1 MYPIPHTVLN
11 CHNRKDFWVKGICK
25 IIQNGQNHTPSGG
38 DVEGVLTLEDVDLK
52 GRTVLYRVDVNSPLE
67 PSTRRLLD
75 DGRLRGVVDTLDAL
89 EPSKVVILGHQSRPG
104 KSDFTSMSRHC
115 ERLSEILER
124 PIKFVSDVCGDE
136 AIEEI
141 VKMSDGEIIFL
152 DNVRKNEEEY
162 GVKYSS
168 NEDTEDTEIVARLSS
183 VSDAF
188 VTDAFAAAHR
198 RSPTLT
204 GFTNSL
210 PCIAGTLMEKEI
222 SSLRIALRDP
232 PSPYLA
238 ILGGAKCDDS
248 VRVALNLI
256 SRGQVDRIAFVGVT
270 GNLMLWINGN
280 DIGERN
286 RDFIRNTLGDDFEI
300 AWEMAERIISEHP
313 EKAFLP
319 IDVAVE
325 SNGRRTPLS
334 IAELPTEDP
343 IYDVGLETLRAL
355 KPLVENAGCILWNG
369 PASYFELP
377 EFAFGTIEILNMCTE
392 TNAMTI
398 IGGGH
403 TSALVNSRGAAN
415 LVSHNSTGGGS
426 TMSFL
431 SGEPMPVI
439 ASLKDSYRKHSDDLG
454 KLGLSQ

>member
-1 MYPIPHTVLN
+1 M
-11 CHNRKDFWVKGICK
+11 
-25 IIQNGQNHTPSGG
+25 
-38 DVEGVLTLEDVDLK
+38 EGVLTLEDVDLE

-67 PSTRRLLD
+67 PSSGRLLD
-75 DGRLRGVVDTLDAL
+75 DGRLRGVVPTLQAL
-89 EPSKVVILGHQSRPG
+89 ETSKVVILGHQSRPG
-104 KSDFTSMSRHC
+104 KSDFTSMSKHC
-115 ERLSEILER
+115 ERLSNILGR
-124 PIKFVSDVCGDE
+124 PIKFVPDVSGDK

-141 VKMSDGEIIFL
+141 EKMSDGEIIFL
-152 DNVRKNEEEY
+152 DNVRGNEEEY

-168 NEDTEDTEIVARLSS
+168 NKDTENTDIVARLSA
-183 VSDAF
+183 VSDVF

-204 GFTNSL
+204 GFTNSI
-210 PCIAGTLMEKEI
+210 PCIAGILMEKEMR
-222 SSLRIALRDP
+222 SLRKALKDP

-256 SRGQVDRIAFVGVT
+256 SKGEVDRIAFVGVT
-270 GNLMLWINGN
+270 GNLMLWIDGN

-286 RDFIRNTLGDDFEI
+286 RGFIRNTLGDDFEI
-300 AWEMAERIISEHP
+300 AWEMAERILSEHP

-319 IDVAVE
+319 LDLAVE
-325 SNGRRTPLS
+325 SDGRRTPLS
-334 IAELPTEDP
+334 INDLPTEDP

-355 KPLVENAGCILWNG
+355 KPLVEDARCILWNG

-392 TNAMTI
+392 TDAMTI

-439 ASLKDSYRKHSDDLG
+439 ASLKDSYRKYIGDLER
-454 KLGLSQ
+454 LGLA

>member
-1 MYPIPHTVLN
+1 M
-11 CHNRKDFWVKGICK
+11 
-25 IIQNGQNHTPSGG
+25 
-38 DVEGVLTLEDVDLK
+38 EGVLTLEDVDLE

-67 PSTRRLLD
+67 PSSGRLLD
-75 DGRLRGVVDTLDAL
+75 DGRLRGVVPTLQAL
-89 EPSKVVILGHQSRPG
+89 ELSKVVILGHQSRPG
-104 KSDFTSMSRHC
+104 KSDFTSMSKHC
-115 ERLSEILER
+115 ERLSNILGR
-124 PIKFVSDVCGDE
+124 AIKFVPDVCGDK

-141 VKMSDGEIIFL
+141 EKMSDGEIIFL
-152 DNVRKNEEEY
+152 DNVRGNKEEY

-168 NEDTEDTEIVARLSS
+168 NKDTEDTDIVARLSA
-183 VSDAF
+183 VSDVF

-204 GFTNSL
+204 GFTNSI
-210 PCIAGTLMEKEI
+210 PCIAGILMEKEMR
-222 SSLRIALRDP
+222 SLRTALKDP

-256 SRGQVDRIAFVGVT
+256 SKGEVDRIAFVGVT
-270 GNLMLWINGN
+270 GNLMLWIDGN

-286 RDFIRNTLGDDFEI
+286 RDFIRNPLGDDFEI
-300 AWEMAERIISEHP
+300 AWEMAERILSEHP

-319 IDVAVE
+319 LDVAID
-325 SNGRRTPLS
+325 SDGRRIPLS
-334 IAELPTEDP
+334 INELPTEDP

-355 KPLVENAGCILWNG
+355 KPLVEDAGCILWNG

-392 TNAMTI
+392 TDAMTI

-403 TSALVNSRGAAN
+403 TSALVNSRGVAN

-439 ASLKDSYRKHSDDLG
+439 ASLKDSYRKHIGDLG
-454 KLGLSQ
+454 RLGLA

>member
-1 MYPIPHTVLN
+1 M
-11 CHNRKDFWVKGICK
+11 
-25 IIQNGQNHTPSGG
+25 
-38 DVEGVLTLEDVDLK
+38 EGVLTLEDVDLK

-67 PSTRRLLD
+67 PSSGRLLD
-75 DGRLRGVVDTLDAL
+75 DGRLRGVIPTLQAL
-89 EPSKVVILGHQSRPG
+89 EQSKVVIMGHQSRPG
-104 KSDFTSMSRHC
+104 KSDFTSMSKHC
-115 ERLSEILER
+115 DRLSEILER
-124 PIKFVSDVCGDE
+124 PIKFVPDVCGDE
-136 AIEEI
+136 AIEQI
-141 VKMSDGEIIFL
+141 KNMSDGEIIFL

-168 NEDTEDTEIVARLSS
+168 NKDTEDTDIVARLSS
-183 VSDAF
+183 VSDVF

-210 PCIAGTLMEKEI
+210 PCIAGTLMENEI
-222 SSLRIALRDP
+222 SSLRTALRDP

-256 SRGQVDRIAFVGVT
+256 SKGQVDRIAFVGVT

-286 RDFIRNTLGDDFEI
+286 REFIRNTLGDDFEI
-300 AWEMAERIISEHP
+300 AWEKAERIISEHP

-403 TSALVNSRGAAN
+403 TSALVNSRGAAT

-439 ASLKDSYRKHSDDLG
+439 ASLKDSCRKHSDDLED
-454 KLGLSQ
+454 LGLAS

>member
-1 MYPIPHTVLN
+1 M
-11 CHNRKDFWVKGICK
+11 
-25 IIQNGQNHTPSGG
+25 
-38 DVEGVLTLEDVDLK
+38 EGVLTLEDVDLE

-67 PSTRRLLD
+67 PSSGRLLD
-75 DGRLRGVVDTLDAL
+75 DGRLRGVVPTLQAL
-89 EPSKVVILGHQSRPG
+89 ELSKVAILGHQSRPG
-104 KSDFTSMSRHC
+104 KSDFTSMSKHC
-115 ERLSEILER
+115 ERLSNILGR
-124 PIKFVSDVCGDE
+124 PIKFVPDVCGDK

-141 VKMSDGEIIFL
+141 EKMSDGEIIFL
-152 DNVRKNEEEY
+152 DNVRGNKEEY

-168 NEDTEDTEIVARLSS
+168 NKDTEDTDIVARLSA
-183 VSDAF
+183 VSDVF

-204 GFTNSL
+204 GFTNSI
-210 PCIAGTLMEKEI
+210 PCIAGILMEKEMR
-222 SSLRIALRDP
+222 SLRTALKDP

-256 SRGQVDRIAFVGVT
+256 SKGEVDRIAFVGVT
-270 GNLMLWINGN
+270 GNLMLWIDGN

-286 RDFIRNTLGDDFEI
+286 RDFIRNTLGDEFEI
-300 AWEMAERIISEHP
+300 AWEMAERILSEHP

-319 IDVAVE
+319 LDVAID
-325 SNGRRTPLS
+325 SDGRRIPLS
-334 IAELPTEDP
+334 INELPTEDP

-355 KPLVENAGCILWNG
+355 KPLVEDAGCILWNG

-392 TNAMTI
+392 TDAMTI

-403 TSALVNSRGAAN
+403 TSALVNSRGVAN

-439 ASLKDSYRKHSDDLG
+439 ASLKDSYRKHIGDLG
-454 KLGLSQ
+454 RLGLA

>member
-1 MYPIPHTVLN
+1 M
-11 CHNRKDFWVKGICK
+11 
-25 IIQNGQNHTPSGG
+25 
-38 DVEGVLTLEDVDLK
+38 EGVLTLEDVDLE

-67 PSTRRLLD
+67 PSSGRLLD
-75 DGRLRGVVDTLDAL
+75 DGRLRGVVPTLQAL
-89 EPSKVVILGHQSRPG
+89 ELAKVVILGHQSRPG
-104 KSDFTSMSRHC
+104 KSDFTSMSKHC
-115 ERLSEILER
+115 ERLSNILGR
-124 PIKFVSDVCGDE
+124 TIKFVPDVCGDK

-141 VKMSDGEIIFL
+141 EKMSDGEIIFL
-152 DNVRKNEEEY
+152 DNVRGNKEEY

-168 NEDTEDTEIVARLSS
+168 NKDTEDTDIVARLSA
-183 VSDAF
+183 VSDVF

-204 GFTNSL
+204 GFTNSI
-210 PCIAGTLMEKEI
+210 PCIAGILMEKEMR
-222 SSLRIALRDP
+222 SLRTALKDP

-256 SRGQVDRIAFVGVT
+256 SKGEVDRIAFVGVT
-270 GNLMLWINGN
+270 GNLMLWIDGN

-300 AWEMAERIISEHP
+300 AWEMAERILSEHP

-319 IDVAVE
+319 LDVAID
-325 SNGRRTPLS
+325 SDGRRIPLS
-334 IAELPTEDP
+334 INELPTEDP

-355 KPLVENAGCILWNG
+355 KPLVEDAGCILWNG

-392 TNAMTI
+392 TDAMTI

-403 TSALVNSRGAAN
+403 TSALVNSRGVAN

-439 ASLKDSYRKHSDDLG
+439 ASLKDSYRKHIGDLG
-454 KLGLSQ
+454 RLGLA

>member
-1 MYPIPHTVLN
+1 M
-11 CHNRKDFWVKGICK
+11 
-25 IIQNGQNHTPSGG
+25 
-38 DVEGVLTLEDVDLK
+38 EGVLTLEDVDLE

-67 PSTRRLLD
+67 PSSGRLLD
-75 DGRLRGVVDTLDAL
+75 DGRLRGVVPTLQAL
-89 EPSKVVILGHQSRPG
+89 ELSKVVILGHQSRPG
-104 KSDFTSMSRHC
+104 KSDFTSMSKHC
-115 ERLSEILER
+115 ERLSNILGR
-124 PIKFVSDVCGDE
+124 PIKFVPDVCGDK

-141 VKMSDGEIIFL
+141 EKMSDGEIIFL
-152 DNVRKNEEEY
+152 DNVRGNKEEY

-168 NEDTEDTEIVARLSS
+168 NKDTEDTDIVARLSA
-183 VSDAF
+183 VSDVF

-204 GFTNSL
+204 GFTNSI
-210 PCIAGTLMEKEI
+210 PCIAGILMEKEMR
-222 SSLRIALRDP
+222 SLRTALKDP

-256 SRGQVDRIAFVGVT
+256 SKGEVDRIAFVGVT
-270 GNLMLWINGN
+270 GNLMLWIDGN

-300 AWEMAERIISEHP
+300 AWEMAERILSEHP

-319 IDVAVE
+319 LDVAID
-325 SNGRRTPLS
+325 SDGRRIPLS
-334 IAELPTEDP
+334 INELPTEDP

-355 KPLVENAGCILWNG
+355 KPLVEDAGCILWNG

-392 TNAMTI
+392 TDAMTI

-403 TSALVNSRGAAN
+403 TSALVNSRGVAN

-439 ASLKDSYRKHSDDLG
+439 ASLKDSYRKHIGDLG
-454 KLGLSQ
+454 RLGLA

>member
-1 MYPIPHTVLN
+1 M
-11 CHNRKDFWVKGICK
+11 
-25 IIQNGQNHTPSGG
+25 
-38 DVEGVLTLEDVDLK
+38 EGVLTLEDVDLR

-67 PSTRRLLD
+67 PSTGKLLD
-75 DGRLRGVVDTLDAL
+75 DGRLRGIIPTLKGL
-89 EPSKVVILGHQSRPG
+89 ESSQVVIIGHQSRPG
-104 KSDFTSMSRHC
+104 KSDFTSMSKHC
-115 ERLSEILER
+115 KRLSQILGR
-124 PIKFVSDVCGDE
+124 PIKFVPDVCGDE
-136 AIEEI
+136 AIDEI
-141 VKMSDGEIIFL
+141 RNMSKGEIIFL

-168 NEDTEDTEIVARLSS
+168 NKDTEDTDIVATLSS
-183 VSDAF
+183 VSDVF
-188 VTDAFAAAHR
+188 VIDAFATAHR

-204 GFTNSL
+204 GFTRSL

-222 SSLRIALRDP
+222 RSLRTALRNP
-232 PSPYLA
+232 LRPYLA

-270 GNLMLWINGN
+270 GNLMLWIDGN

-286 RDFIRNTLGDDFEI
+286 KDFIRNSLGDDFEI
-300 AWEMAERIISEHP
+300 AWGMAQRIISEHP
-313 EKAFLP
+313 EKIFLP
-319 IDVAVE
+319 VDVAVE
-325 SNGRRTPLS
+325 SNGKRIPLS
-334 IAELPTEDP
+334 IDDLPTENP
-343 IYDVGLETLRAL
+343 IYDIGIETLKSL
-355 KPLVENAGCILWNG
+355 KPLVQNAGCILWNG

-403 TSALVNSRGAAN
+403 TSALVNSRGASK
-415 LVSHNSTGGGS
+415 LISHNSTGGGS

-431 SGEPMPVI
+431 SGDQMPVI
-439 ASLKDSYRKHSDDLG
+439 ASLKDSSRKYGDAIGSM
-454 KLGLSQ
+454 GLAS

>member
-1 MYPIPHTVLN
+1 M
-11 CHNRKDFWVKGICK
+11 
-25 IIQNGQNHTPSGG
+25 
-38 DVEGVLTLEDVDLK
+38 EGVLTLEDVDLK

-67 PSTRRLLD
+67 PSTGRLLD
-75 DGRLRGVVDTLDAL
+75 DGRIRGLVPTLDAL
-89 EPSKVVILGHQSRPG
+89 QASKVAILAHQSRPG
-104 KSDFTSMSRHC
+104 KSDFTNMSKHC

-124 PIKFVSDVCGDE
+124 PIKFVPDVCGDE
-136 AIEEI
+136 AIEGIENMSEGDI
-141 VKMSDGEIIFL
+141 VFL
-152 DNVRKNEEEY
+152 DNVRGNHEEY
-162 GVKYSS
+162 GVKYGS
-168 NEDTEDTEIVARLSS
+168 NQDTEDTGIVSRLSS
-183 VSDAF
+183 VADIF

-222 SSLRIALRDP
+222 SSLRMALNDP
-232 PSPYLA
+232 PNPYLA

-256 SRGQVDRIAFVGVT
+256 SKGQVDRIAFVGVT
-270 GNLMLWINGN
+270 GNLMLWIDGN
-280 DIGERN
+280 DIGDRN
-286 RDFIRNTLGDDFEI
+286 MEFIRNTLGDDFEL
-300 AWEMAERIISEHP
+300 AWEMSERILSEHP

-319 IDVAVE
+319 VDVAVE
-325 SNGRRTPLS
+325 SNGSRSQLS
-334 IAELPTEDP
+334 IDELPTEDP
-343 IYDVGLETLRAL
+343 IYDVGIETLRSL

-392 TNAMTI
+392 TEAMTI

-403 TSALVNSRGAAN
+403 TSALVNSRGVSS

-439 ASLKDSYRKHSDDLG
+439 ASLKDSYAKFGGDLTS
-454 KLGLSQ
+454 L

>member
-1 MYPIPHTVLN
+1 
-11 CHNRKDFWVKGICK
+11 
-25 IIQNGQNHTPSGG
+25 
-38 DVEGVLTLEDVDLK
+38 VEGVLTLEDFDLR

-67 PSTRRLLD
+67 PSTGRLLD
-75 DGRLRGVVDTLDAL
+75 DGRLKGIIPTLKIL
-89 EPSKVVILGHQSRPG
+89 ETSRVIIIGHQSRPG
-104 KSDFTSMSRHC
+104 KYDFTDMSKHC
-115 ERLSEILER
+115 ERLSQILDR
-124 PIKFVSDVCGDE
+124 PIKYVPDVCGDK
-136 AIEEI
+136 AIDEI
-141 VKMSDGEIIFL
+141 GTMSDGDIIFL
-152 DNVRKNEEEY
+152 DNVRKHDEEY
-162 GVKYSS
+162 GIKFSS
-168 NEDTEDTEIVARLSS
+168 NKDTEDTNIVTTLST
-183 VSDAF
+183 VSDVY

-204 GFTNSL
+204 GFTHAL

-222 SSLRIALRDP
+222 RSLRTALRDP

-256 SRGQVDRIAFVGVT
+256 SKEQVDRIAFVGVT
-270 GNLMLWINGN
+270 GNLMLWIDGN

-286 RDFIRNTLGDDFEI
+286 KDFIRNSLGDDFEI
-300 AWEMAERIISEHP
+300 AWEMAGRIISEHP

-325 SNGRRTPLS
+325 SDGNRVHLS
-334 IAELPTEDP
+334 IGELPTENP
-343 IYDVGLETLRAL
+343 IYDVGIETLTSL
-355 KPLVENAGCILWNG
+355 KPMIQNAGCILWNG

-377 EFAFGTIEILNMCTE
+377 AFAFGTIEILNMCTE

-403 TSALVNSRGAAN
+403 TSALVNSRGASD

-439 ASLKDSYRKHSDDLG
+439 SSLKDSSRKFGDAIGSM
-454 KLGLSQ
+454 GLAS

>member
-1 MYPIPHTVLN
+1 M
-11 CHNRKDFWVKGICK
+11 
-25 IIQNGQNHTPSGG
+25 
-38 DVEGVLTLEDVDLK
+38 EGVLTLEDVDLK

-168 NEDTEDTEIVARLSS
+168 NEDTEDTEIVARLSA
-183 VSDAF
+183 VSDVF

>member
-1 MYPIPHTVLN
+1 
-11 CHNRKDFWVKGICK
+11 
-25 IIQNGQNHTPSGG
+25 
-38 DVEGVLTLEDVDLK
+38 VEGVLTLEDVDLE

-67 PSTRRLLD
+67 PSSGRLLD
-75 DGRLRGVVDTLDAL
+75 DGRLRGVVPTLQAL
-89 EPSKVVILGHQSRPG
+89 ELSKVVILGHQSRPG
-104 KSDFTSMSRHC
+104 KSDFTSMSKHC
-115 ERLSEILER
+115 ERLSNILGR
-124 PIKFVSDVCGDE
+124 TIKFVPDVCGDK

-141 VKMSDGEIIFL
+141 EKMSDGEIIFL
-152 DNVRKNEEEY
+152 DNVRGNKEEY

-168 NEDTEDTEIVARLSS
+168 NKDTEDTEIVARLSA
-183 VSDAF
+183 VSDVF

-204 GFTNSL
+204 GFTNSI
-210 PCIAGTLMEKEI
+210 PCIAGILMEKEMR
-222 SSLRIALRDP
+222 SLRTALKDP

-256 SRGQVDRIAFVGVT
+256 SKGEVDRIAFVGVT
-270 GNLMLWINGN
+270 GNLMLWIDGN

-286 RDFIRNTLGDDFEI
+286 RGFIRNTLGDDFEI
-300 AWEMAERIISEHP
+300 AWEMAERILSEHP

-319 IDVAVE
+319 LDVAID
-325 SNGRRTPLS
+325 SDGRRIPLS
-334 IAELPTEDP
+334 INELPTEDP

-355 KPLVENAGCILWNG
+355 KPLVEDAGCILWNG
-369 PASYFELP
+369 PASSFELP

-392 TNAMTI
+392 TDAMTI

-403 TSALVNSRGAAN
+403 TSALVNSRGVAN

-439 ASLKDSYRKHSDDLG
+439 ASLKDSYRKHIGDLG
-454 KLGLSQ
+454 RLGLA

>member
-1 MYPIPHTVLN
+1 M
-11 CHNRKDFWVKGICK
+11 
-25 IIQNGQNHTPSGG
+25 
-38 DVEGVLTLEDVDLK
+38 EGVLTLEDVDLE

-67 PSTRRLLD
+67 PSSGRLLD
-75 DGRLRGVVDTLDAL
+75 DGRLRGVVPTLQAL
-89 EPSKVVILGHQSRPG
+89 ELSKVVILGHQSRPG
-104 KSDFTSMSRHC
+104 KSDFTSMSKHC
-115 ERLSEILER
+115 ERLSNILGR
-124 PIKFVSDVCGDE
+124 AIKFVPDVCGDK

-141 VKMSDGEIIFL
+141 EKMSDGEIIFL
-152 DNVRKNEEEY
+152 DNVRGNKEEY
-162 GVKYSS
+162 GEKYSS
-168 NEDTEDTEIVARLSS
+168 NKDTEDTEIVARLSA
-183 VSDAF
+183 VSDVF

-204 GFTNSL
+204 GFTNSI
-210 PCIAGTLMEKEI
+210 PCIAGILMEKGMR
-222 SSLRIALRDP
+222 SLRTALKDP

-256 SRGQVDRIAFVGVT
+256 SKGEVDRIAFVGVT
-270 GNLMLWINGN
+270 GNLMLWIDGN

-286 RDFIRNTLGDDFEI
+286 RDFIRNTLGDEFEI
-300 AWEMAERIISEHP
+300 AWEMAEWILSEHP

-319 IDVAVE
+319 LDVAID
-325 SNGRRTPLS
+325 SDGRRIPLS
-334 IAELPTEDP
+334 INELPTEDP

-355 KPLVENAGCILWNG
+355 KPLVEDAGCILWNG

-392 TNAMTI
+392 TDAMTI

-403 TSALVNSRGAAN
+403 TSALVNSRGVAN

-439 ASLKDSYRKHSDDLG
+439 ASLKDSYRKHIGDLG
-454 KLGLSQ
+454 RLGLA

>member
-1 MYPIPHTVLN
+1 
-11 CHNRKDFWVKGICK
+11 
-25 IIQNGQNHTPSGG
+25 
-38 DVEGVLTLEDVDLK
+38 VEGVLTLADVDLK

-67 PSTRRLLD
+67 PSTGRLLD

-89 EPSKVVILGHQSRPG
+89 ESSKVVILGHQSRPG
-104 KSDFTSMSRHC
+104 KSDFTSMSKHC

-124 PIKFVSDVCGDE
+124 PIKFVPDVCGDE
-136 AIEEI
+136 AIEQI
-141 VKMSDGEIIFL
+141 KNMSDGEIIFL
-152 DNVRKNEEEY
+152 DNVRRNEEEY

-168 NEDTEDTEIVARLSS
+168 NKDTEDTDIVARLSA
-183 VSDAF
+183 VSDVF

-204 GFTNSL
+204 GFTSSL

-222 SSLRIALRDP
+222 SSLRTALKDP

-256 SRGQVDRIAFVGVT
+256 SKGQVDRIAFVGVT

-286 RDFIRNTLGDDFEI
+286 RDFIRNSLGDDFEI
-300 AWEMAERIISEHP
+300 AWEMAEMILSENSD
-313 EKAFLP
+313 KAFLP

-325 SNGRRTPLS
+325 SDGRRVPLS
-334 IAELPTEDP
+334 IDDLPTEDP
-343 IYDVGLETLRAL
+343 IYDIGIETLRAL
-355 KPLVENAGCILWNG
+355 KPLVQNAGCILWNG
-369 PASYFELP
+369 PASYFELQ

-403 TSALVNSRGAAN
+403 TSALVNSRGAATR
-415 LVSHNSTGGGS
+415 VSHNSTGGGS

>member
-1 MYPIPHTVLN
+1 M
-11 CHNRKDFWVKGICK
+11 
-25 IIQNGQNHTPSGG
+25 
-38 DVEGVLTLEDVDLK
+38 EGVLTLEDVDLE

-67 PSTRRLLD
+67 PSSGRLLD
-75 DGRLRGVVDTLDAL
+75 DGRLRGVVPTIQAL
-89 EPSKVVILGHQSRPG
+89 ELSKVVILGHQSRPG
-104 KSDFTSMSRHC
+104 KSDFTSMSKHC
-115 ERLSEILER
+115 ERLSNILGR
-124 PIKFVSDVCGDE
+124 TIKFVPDVCGDK

-141 VKMSDGEIIFL
+141 EKMSDGEIIFL
-152 DNVRKNEEEY
+152 DNVRGNKEEY

-168 NEDTEDTEIVARLSS
+168 NKDTEDTEIVARLSA
-183 VSDAF
+183 VSDVF

-204 GFTNSL
+204 GFTNSI
-210 PCIAGTLMEKEI
+210 PCIAGILMEKEMR
-222 SSLRIALRDP
+222 SLRTALKDP

-256 SRGQVDRIAFVGVT
+256 SKGEVDRIAFVGVT
-270 GNLMLWINGN
+270 GNLMLWIDGN

-300 AWEMAERIISEHP
+300 AWEMAERILSEHP

-319 IDVAVE
+319 LDVAID
-325 SNGRRTPLS
+325 SDGRRIPLS
-334 IAELPTEDP
+334 INELPTEDP

-355 KPLVENAGCILWNG
+355 KPLVEDAGCILWNG

-392 TNAMTI
+392 TDAMTI

-403 TSALVNSRGAAN
+403 TSALVNSRGVAN

-439 ASLKDSYRKHSDDLG
+439 ASLKDSYRKHIGDLG
-454 KLGLSQ
+454 RLGLA